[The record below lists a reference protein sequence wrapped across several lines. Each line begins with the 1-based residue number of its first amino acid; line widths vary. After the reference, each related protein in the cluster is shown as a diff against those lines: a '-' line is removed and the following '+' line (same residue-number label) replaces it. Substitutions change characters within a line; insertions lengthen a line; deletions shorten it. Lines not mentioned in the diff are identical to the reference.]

1 MTEALKIADKTFKSR
16 LFLGTAGYPNRQVML
31 NALAA
36 SGAAMATA
44 SIRRISLAGEEE
56 SLVDLL
62 AGRVHLLPNTA
73 GCQTA
78 KDAILT
84 AELAREALETNWIK
98 LEVIGDREL
107 LYPDVEE
114 LVRAAQALVAKGFV
128 VLPYCNDDPVTCRKL
143 ADVGAA
149 AVMPLGS
156 PIGSGLGISNPHFI
170 ELIAARSPVP
180 VVLDAGIGTA
190 SDAAPARRTYPQN
203 DERGAIEPAVR
214 SGRNVNF
221 DQPRIHR
228 HARIKEAMKLA
239 PADGAG
245 KKVPDPPLLLVTDRK
260 QARAPLVRVV
270 EDALAAGCRWLS
282 LRERDISAREQLALA
297 EALVGISIHSVG
309 EAEKLDA
316 GVLDYAIAGPAYV
329 TASKPGYGPALGPA
343 GLAAI
348 ARATPVP
355 MIAIGGIEP
364 RIVADI
370 MASGAAGVAVMGSV
384 MRADKPAQ
392 EIEQF
397 LAALAA
403 SRGRRDG

>member
-1 MTEALKIADKTFKSR
+1 
-16 LFLGTAGYPNRQVML
+16 
-31 NALAA
+31 
-36 SGAAMATA
+36 
-44 SIRRISLAGEEE
+44 
-56 SLVDLL
+56 
-62 AGRVHLLPNTA
+62 
-73 GCQTA
+73 
-78 KDAILT
+78 
-84 AELAREALETNWIK
+84 
-98 LEVIGDREL
+98 
-107 LYPDVEE
+107 
-114 LVRAAQALVAKGFV
+114 
-128 VLPYCNDDPVTCRKL
+128 
-143 ADVGAA
+143 
-149 AVMPLGS
+149 
-156 PIGSGLGISNPHFI
+156 
-170 ELIAARSPVP
+170 
-180 VVLDAGIGTA
+180 
-190 SDAAPARRTYPQN
+190 
-203 DERGAIEPAVR
+203 
-214 SGRNVNF
+214 VNF

-260 QARAPLVRVV
+260 QASAPLVRVV

-282 LRERDISAREQLALA
+282 LRERDISAREQLALARCLRTIARHRGARLMIHGDAAIAKEAGLDGVHLRAGADVATARALLGA